1 MSSRNLFSGILAS
14 LVLGT
19 LAANPANGFAADPV
33 VPIPLALPPARDAA
47 KDSGPR
53 IYFPEIEHNFGTVQP
68 GEKVTHS
75 FKVKNQ
81 GDSNLEITE
90 VRPSCGCTTAG
101 SWSRLIKP
109 GESGDIPVQLDTS
122 RFKGELTKTISV
134 TSNDPTHKLAVLK
147 LVGSIWVPIALSET
161 HAVFSSNLDLEVPQT
176 KVITIENKSGTPLEL
191 SDLNM
196 TSKLFTAKVNTVTAG
211 EKYEL
216 EITTVP
222 PLQPGTNRG
231 IVSLKTN
238 NPNMASISLSV
249 FATVLPAVQ
258 VIPPKIILPAAKLTT
273 EIKRYVTLVNRR
285 AGDLVVSDLQA
296 KGVSVT
302 ATELQQGK
310 RVTIAL
316 TFPVGF
322 EVPDT
327 EQPSLIGKTNRP
339 ELPEFEV
346 PFTYS
351 GAQ

>member
-1 MSSRNLFSGILAS
+1 MSTRTLFSGILAS

-19 LAANPANGFAADPV
+19 IATNPASVFAADPV
-33 VPIPLALPPARDAA
+33 VPIPLALPPVAEST
-47 KDSGPR
+47 KGSGPR
-53 IYFPEIEHNFGTVQP
+53 IHFSEMEYNFGTVQP
-68 GEKVTHS
+68 GEKILHS
-75 FKVKNQ
+75 FKVENQ

-109 GESGDIPVQLDTS
+109 GESGNIPVQLDTG
-122 RFKGELTKTISV
+122 RFKGELTKTISI
-134 TSNDPTHKLAVLK
+134 TSNDPTHKQVVLK

-176 KVITIENKSGTPLEL
+176 KVITIENKSETPLEL
-191 SDLNM
+191 SDLTM
-196 TSKLFTAKVNTVTAG
+196 TSKLFTANVKTVTAG
-211 EKYEL
+211 SKYEL
-216 EITTVP
+216 EVTTVP

-258 VIPPKIILPAAKLTT
+258 VIPPKIILPAANLTT

-302 ATELQQGK
+302 ATELQKGK
-310 RVTIAL
+310 RVTIVL
-316 TFPVGF
+316 TFPAGF
-322 EVPDT
+322 EVPDS

-351 GAQ
+351 GAR